1 MSLLQ
6 IEIPDHLFLAINET
20 EDSLKN
26 ELKYEFAKL
35 LFNKGKLTL
44 EQSSEFTSLDIK
56 TLMQKLSRD
65 GIPVINY
72 DSDDLE
78 SEVSLLK

>member
-44 EQSSEFTSLDIK
+44 EQSSEFTSIDIK

-72 DSDDLE
+72 DSDDLV
-78 SEVSLLK
+78 SEVSLLT

>member
-44 EQSSEFTSLDIK
+44 EQSSEFTSIDIK

-78 SEVSLLK
+78 SEVSLLT

>member
-44 EQSSEFTSLDIK
+44 EQSSEFTSIDIK

-72 DSDDLE
+72 DLDDLV
-78 SEVSLLK
+78 SEVSLLT